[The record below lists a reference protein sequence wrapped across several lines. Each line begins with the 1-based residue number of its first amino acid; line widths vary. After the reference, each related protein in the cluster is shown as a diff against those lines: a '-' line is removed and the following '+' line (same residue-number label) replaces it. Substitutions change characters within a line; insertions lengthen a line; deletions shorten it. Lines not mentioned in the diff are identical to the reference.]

1 MRKTVLGRILIPL
14 IAFFLALPDAT
25 ALTAKSGTAYKSS
38 KKKTGPKRKIIAA
51 HAKRKA
57 VRDRDA
63 AKPPTKFRKQAMKKG
78 LKARGKRKLA
88 FRRIPHSPH
97 KPPVMT
103 AGELAGLN
111 LTQDPLMLSSN
122 VAFVLDQLGTDVLF
136 EKNSGIA
143 LPVASITKLMTGLV
157 VVEAGL
163 DMDALLELTDE
174 DAEEAKHTLS
184 KLHIGMKLPRAVL
197 LRLALMSSE
206 NRAAAALGRN
216 YPGGLAS
223 FVAAMNA
230 KAQALGMTD
239 TQYVDST
246 GLSNQNVAS
255 ARDLAKLVVA
265 ALAHPLLG
273 EYSTTG
279 AYMVD
284 TGERMLRYVNTNRLI
299 GHADWQIGLQKTGYL
314 STAGRCMVMQV
325 RIGGRPVVMV
335 FLDSKQNHSRFIDAS
350 RLRDW
355 VLEQVKKF
363 QGMQAQGMQ
372 AISHR

>member
-1 MRKTVLGRILIPL
+1 
-14 IAFFLALPDAT
+14 
-25 ALTAKSGTAYKSS
+25 
-38 KKKTGPKRKIIAA
+38 
-51 HAKRKA
+51 
-57 VRDRDA
+57 
-63 AKPPTKFRKQAMKKG
+63 
-78 LKARGKRKLA
+78 
-88 FRRIPHSPH
+88 
-97 KPPVMT
+97 
-103 AGELAGLN
+103 
-111 LTQDPLMLSSN
+111 
-122 VAFVLDQLGTDVLF
+122 
-136 EKNSGIA
+136 
-143 LPVASITKLMTGLV
+143 MTGLV

-163 DMDALLELTDE
+163 DMDALLEIIDE
-174 DAEEAKHTLS
+174 DADEAKHTLS
-184 KLHIGMKLPRAVL
+184 KLHIGTKLSRAVL

-206 NRAAAALGRN
+206 NRAAALGRN
-216 YPGGLAS
+216 YPGGLAA

-246 GLSNQNVAS
+246 GLSNRNVAS

-284 TGERMLRYVNTNRLI
+284 AGEHMLRYVNTNRLI
-299 GHADWQIGLQKTGYL
+299 GHANWEIGLQKTGYL

-335 FLDSKQNHSRFIDAS
+335 FLDSKQSYLRFIDAS

-355 VLEQVKKF
+355 VLEQVKKL
-363 QGMQAQGMQ
+363 QGMQS
-372 AISHR
+372 ISHR